1 MILVTR
7 FGIMGTRLTGLGE
20 KDRGATMSRLT
31 WLEDLGQE
39 AHYRGGLKDS
49 Q

>member
-1 MILVTR
+1 MILVAR
-7 FGIMGTRLTGLGE
+7 FGIMGTRLAGLGE
-20 KDRGATMSRLT
+20 KDRRATMSRLT
-31 WLEDLGQE
+31 WPEDPGQE